1 MKNLRFF
8 VYRIKATYPV
18 FLKEALMMNKN
29 TPAINLSACI
39 ALIAALT
46 SLFPEQLLAAT
57 ENSSPTVGT
66 DKKTSEAPGAADKET
81 SKGPSQAELEKLAK
95 MSANPLGAAW
105 MLWLQND
112 YTHKDGDN
120 DALPSNGRWTN
131 TTNFQPVMSFPISF
145 GEDDWNLIVRPVI
158 QYSSTPM
165 DESFGDALQGRPG
178 NIPSSDL
185 SSHNYPFNDR
195 TTGFG
200 DTALMTLA
208 GPARDDGL
216 VWGAG
221 ITQIFPTAEH
231 DVLGQGKYQAG
242 PALLLVSLAPNP
254 GGWNIG
260 ALAQHWWSYSG
271 DSDREDTSQTD
282 IQYFLNYRLS
292 GTELVG
298 MTPNIRVNWKAD
310 SGEKVNFPIG
320 LGYSSVTKFG
330 SLPVRWAVE
339 FQYSVIKGDDY
350 DADFNLRFM
359 FIPII
364 QNPFA
369 SY

>member
-1 MKNLRFF
+1 MNGRMEKVNLLMCITLT
-8 VYRIKATYPV
+8 VVCISTYPERLFAQTGDKAEV
-18 FLKEALMMNKN
+18 DSTEA
-29 TPAINLSACI
+29 
-39 ALIAALT
+39 
-46 SLFPEQLLAAT
+46 Q
-57 ENSSPTVGT
+57 G
-66 DKKTSEAPGAADKET
+66 KTAD
-81 SKGPSQAELEKLAK
+81 KGPSKAELEKLAK

-120 DALPSNGRWTN
+120 DALPSNGRWSN
-131 TTNFQPVMSFPISF
+131 TTTFQPVMSFPVSF
-145 GEDDWNLIVRPVI
+145 GQDDWNLIVRPVI
-158 QYSSTPM
+158 QYQSTPL
-165 DESFGDALQGRPG
+165 DDSFGKALNGHPED
-178 NIPSSDL
+178 IPISDL
-185 SSHNYPFNDR
+185 TSNNYPYNGR

-208 GPARDDGL
+208 GPARDDGFI
-216 VWGAG
+216 WGAG
-221 ITQIFPTAEH
+221 ISQIFPTAED

-242 PALLLVSLAPNP
+242 PAFLVASLAPNP

-260 ALAQHWWSYSG
+260 ALGQHWWSYAG
-271 DSDREDTSQTD
+271 DDDREETSQTN

-298 MTPNIRVNWKAD
+298 MTPNILINWKAD

-320 LGYSSVTKFG
+320 LGYSNVTKIG
-330 SLPVRWAVE
+330 PMPLRWAVE
-339 FQYSVIKGDDY
+339 FQYSVIKADEY

-359 FIPII
+359 IIPII
-364 QNPFA
+364 ANPFA